1 MQWGWRIPF
10 LVSAA
15 LIAVALY
22 VRFNIDETPV
32 FARERADEKTRL
44 GPAETPIAQVLRRQR
59 REIVLAAGSAVCCF
73 GYVYLAS
80 TYLASYAQTRLG
92 YSRGSILFD
101 SVLGGLLCIV
111 FTALSSALCD
121 QLGRRR
127 VLLAGWAVALPW
139 SLLVMP
145 LIDSGSPSLFAV
157 AVVGM
162 YAIGGFGFGPT
173 ASFIPELFATSYRYT
188 GSALAANLAGVAGGA
203 LPPVIA
209 GALVATYGSW
219 AIGVMLA
226 ILALISLVC
235 TYRLPETAGSA
246 LVSR

>member
-1 MQWGWRIPF
+1 M
-10 LVSAA
+10 L
-15 LIAVALY
+15 L
-22 VRFNIDETPV
+22 RF
-32 FARERADEKTRL
+32 
-44 GPAETPIAQVLRRQR
+44 
-59 REIVLAAGSAVCCF
+59 
-73 GYVYLAS
+73 VYLAS

>member
-1 MQWGWRIPF
+1 
-10 LVSAA
+10 
-15 LIAVALY
+15 
-22 VRFNIDETPV
+22 
-32 FARERADEKTRL
+32 
-44 GPAETPIAQVLRRQR
+44 
-59 REIVLAAGSAVCCF
+59 
-73 GYVYLAS
+73 
-80 TYLASYAQTRLG
+80 
-92 YSRGSILFD
+92 
-101 SVLGGLLCIV
+101 
-111 FTALSSALCD
+111 
-121 QLGRRR
+121 
-127 VLLAGWAVALPW
+127 
-139 SLLVMP
+139 MP

-162 YAIGGFGFGPT
+162 YAIGGFGPT

>member
-1 MQWGWRIPF
+1 M
-10 LVSAA
+10 
-15 LIAVALY
+15 
-22 VRFNIDETPV
+22 
-32 FARERADEKTRL
+32 
-44 GPAETPIAQVLRRQR
+44 
-59 REIVLAAGSAVCCF
+59 
-73 GYVYLAS
+73 
-80 TYLASYAQTRLG
+80 
-92 YSRGSILFD
+92 
-101 SVLGGLLCIV
+101 
-111 FTALSSALCD
+111 
-121 QLGRRR
+121 
-127 VLLAGWAVALPW
+127 ALPW